1 MPFKK
6 LAKLVLYPK
15 SPVKT
20 VFLFEVL
27 RDFHVKEIEND

>member
-1 MPFKK
+1 MIKNLMPFD
-6 LAKLVLYPK
+6 LYQK

-27 RDFHVKEIEND
+27 LETHVREIEND